1 MLRDSFAGLRF
12 AFWLFLCLLASAQPS
27 WADAPADD
35 GVLLPLNERVVDVTG
50 TLDPASRARLIDK
63 LKTLEDR
70 RGTQIAVVMLPT
82 VGEMGIEAFSNRL
95 FNLWKLGRKGVD
107 DGVLLVVAKD
117 DRLMRIEVGYGLEG
131 AIPDVLA
138 GRIVR
143 ERMAP
148 AFREGNYAGGIESA
162 VDALIT
168 LVDGETLPE
177 PVPEPLR
184 LPLEA
189 WLLLASFVAGG
200 VGGVLLAARRIGWRG
215 ALALGAVVV
224 IGVAVLASG
233 TDTLATV
240 AIAPFCLLIGGATF
254 GALWTVRAVFY
265 AVLGLI
271 AYCILLGFLTPRFG
285 GLLWVYALAA
295 PVALMI
301 ILVLWWLLISMMRDV
316 WRGGSK
322 VRKGRKGRK
331 QAKGRGARKAF
342 YWRLAVFVG
351 LYLLVGLAIDAPS
364 APLNWLLLLPF
375 MCLPGLLV
383 FGAGQ
388 GGAGGGSG
396 SGGSSSSGSSGGS
409 SGGGG
414 FSGGGGSSGG
424 GGASGS
430 W

>member
-12 AFWLFLCLLASAQPS
+12 AFWLLLCLFTCFQPV
-27 WADAPADD
+27 WADAPADG
-35 GVLLPLNERVVDVTG
+35 GVLLPLSERVVDVTG
-50 TLDPASRARLIDK
+50 TLDPAAKARLIDK
-63 LKTLEDR
+63 LKALEDR
-70 RGTQIAVVMLPT
+70 RGAQIAVVMLPT
-82 VGEMGIEAFSNRL
+82 VGKMGIEAFSNRL
-95 FNLWKLGRKGVD
+95 FSLWKLGRKGVD

-117 DRLMRIEVGYGLEG
+117 DHLMRIEVGYGLEG

-138 GRIVR
+138 GRIIR

-148 AFREGNYAGGIESA
+148 AFREGDYAGGIDSA

-168 LVDGETLPE
+168 LVNGELLPE

-189 WLLLASFVAGG
+189 WLLLASFVVGG
-200 VGGVLLAARRIGWRG
+200 VGGVLLAARRMGWRG
-215 ALALGAVVV
+215 ALALGSVIVV
-224 IGVAVLASG
+224 GVAVLASG
-233 TDTLATV
+233 TDRLATV

-254 GALWTVRAVFY
+254 GALWTVRVVFY

-285 GLLWVYALAA
+285 VALWGYALAA
-295 PVALMI
+295 PLAVLMVI
-301 ILVLWWLLISMMRDV
+301 GLWWLLISMMRDV
-316 WRGGSK
+316 WHGGSK

-331 QAKGRGARKAF
+331 ASKAQDSRKAF
-342 YWRLAVFVG
+342 CWRLAILFG
-351 LYLLVGLAIDAPS
+351 SYLLIGVFAGAPA
-364 APLNWLLLLPF
+364 APLNWLLVLPF

-396 SGGSSSSGSSGGS
+396 SGGGSSGGS
-409 SGGGG
+409 SGGG

>member
-12 AFWLFLCLLASAQPS
+12 AFWLLLCLFTCQPS
-27 WADAPADD
+27 WADAPTDG

-50 TLDPASRARLIDK
+50 TLDPSAKSRLIDK
-63 LKTLEDR
+63 LKALENR
-70 RGTQIAVVMLPT
+70 RGAQIAVVMLPT
-82 VGEMGIEAFSNRL
+82 VGRMGIEAFSEKL

-117 DRLMRIEVGYGLEG
+117 DRRMRIEVGYGLEG

-138 GRIVR
+138 GRIIR

-148 AFREGNYAGGIESA
+148 AFREGDYAGGIESA

-177 PVPEPLR
+177 PVSEPLH

-189 WLLLASFVAGG
+189 WLLLASFVVGG
-200 VGGVLLAARRIGWRG
+200 VGGVLLAARRMGWRG
-215 ALALGAVVV
+215 ALGLCAVAVVL
-224 IGVAVLASG
+224 VAALASG

-240 AIAPFCLLIGGATF
+240 AITPFCLLIGGATF
-254 GALWTVRAVFY
+254 GALWTVRVVFY
-265 AVLGLI
+265 AVLGLV

-285 GLLWVYALAA
+285 FALWGYALAA
-295 PVALMI
+295 PVAVVMVI
-301 ILVLWWLLISMMRDV
+301 GLWWLLISMMRDV
-316 WRGGSK
+316 WRGESR
-322 VRKGRKGRK
+322 VRKDGKA
-331 QAKGRGARKAF
+331 AKGPDGHKAF
-342 YWRLAVFVG
+342 YWRLAILFG
-351 LYLLVGLAIDAPS
+351 SYLLIGVFAGALAV
-364 APLNWLLLLPF
+364 PLNWLVVLPF

-388 GGAGGGSG
+388 GGAGGSSGLG
-396 SGGSSSSGSSGGS
+396 SGGGSSGGR

>member
-1 MLRDSFAGLRF
+1 MFQGISTGLRL
-12 AFWLFLCLLASAQPS
+12 ALWLCCCLAIGLQAS
-27 WADAPADD
+27 WAEGPAE
-35 GVLLPLNERVVDVTG
+35 GVVRLPLNERVVDVTG
-50 TLDPASRARLIDK
+50 SLDPAARTRLIDK
-63 LKTLEDR
+63 LKALEDR
-70 RGTQIAVVMLPT
+70 RGAQIAVVMLPT
-82 VGEMGIEAFSNRL
+82 VGRMGIEAFSEKL
-95 FNLWKLGRKGVD
+95 FNHWKLGRKGVD
-107 DGVLLVVAKD
+107 DGVLLVVARD
-117 DRLMRIEVGYGLEG
+117 DHLMRIEVGYGLEG

-138 GRIVR
+138 GRIIH

-148 AFREGNYAGGIESA
+148 AFREGDYAGGIESA

-177 PVPEPLR
+177 PVPEPLH

-200 VGGVLLAARRIGWRG
+200 AGGVLLAARRMGWRG
-215 ALALGAVVV
+215 ALALGAVVI
-224 IGVAVLASG
+224 IGVAVLAGG

-271 AYCILLGFLTPRFG
+271 AYCLLLGFLTPRFG
-285 GLLWVYALAA
+285 VVLWGYALAA
-295 PVALMI
+295 PAAVLI
-301 ILVLWWLLISMMRDV
+301 IIGLWWLLISMMRDV
-316 WRGGSK
+316 WRGGSGK
-322 VRKGRKGRK
+322 RKGK
-331 QAKGRGARKAF
+331 GARKSAKGQGSRQAF
-342 YWRLAVFVG
+342 YWRLAIFSGV
-351 LYLLVGLAIDAPS
+351 YLLMGVFAGAPA
-364 APLNWLLLLPF
+364 APLNWVLVLPF

-383 FGAGQ
+383 FAAGQ
-388 GGAGGGSG
+388 GGAGGGSA
-396 SGGSSSSGSSGGS
+396 SGGGSSSGSSGGG

>member
-12 AFWLFLCLLASAQPS
+12 AFWLFLCLLTCVQPS
-27 WADAPADD
+27 WADAPADG

-63 LKTLEDR
+63 LKALEDR
-70 RGTQIAVVMLPT
+70 RGAQIAVVMLPT

-95 FNLWKLGRKGVD
+95 FSLWKLGRKGVD

-117 DRLMRIEVGYGLEG
+117 DHLMRIEVGYGLEG

-138 GRIVR
+138 GRIIR

-148 AFREGNYAGGIESA
+148 AFRDGNYAGGIESA

-168 LVDGETLPE
+168 LVDGETLPD

-189 WLLLASFVAGG
+189 WLLLASFVVGG
-200 VGGVLLAARRIGWRG
+200 VGGVLLAARRMGWRG
-215 ALALGAVVV
+215 ALALGVVVV
-224 IGVAVLASG
+224 IEVAVLAGG

-240 AIAPFCLLIGGATF
+240 AIAPFCLLIGGAIF

-301 ILVLWWLLISMMRDV
+301 ILGLWWLLISMMRDV

-322 VRKGRKGRK
+322 ARKGRKGRK
-331 QAKGRGARKAF
+331 AAKGANGRKAF
-342 YWRLAVFVG
+342 YWRLAVFIG
-351 LYLLVGLAIDAPS
+351 LYLLLGLAIGAPA

>member
-12 AFWLFLCLLASAQPS
+12 AFWLFLCLLTCVQPG
-27 WADAPADD
+27 WADAPADG

-63 LKTLEDR
+63 LKALEDR
-70 RGTQIAVVMLPT
+70 RGAQIAVVMLPT

-95 FNLWKLGRKGVD
+95 FNLWKLGRKGLD

-138 GRIVR
+138 GRIIR

-177 PVPEPLR
+177 PVPEPLH

-200 VGGVLLAARRIGWRG
+200 VGGVLLAARRMGWRG
-215 ALALGAVVV
+215 ALALAAVVV
-224 IGVAVLASG
+224 IGVALLASG

-240 AIAPFCLLIGGATF
+240 AISPFCLLIGGATF

-271 AYCILLGFLTPRFG
+271 AYSILLGYLTPRFG

-301 ILVLWWLLISMMRDV
+301 ILGLWWLLISMMRDA
-316 WRGGSK
+316 WRGGSP
-322 VRKGRKGRK
+322 GRKGRK
-331 QAKGRGARKAF
+331 PARGRGGRNAF
-342 YWRLAVFVG
+342 YWRLAVFIG
-351 LYLLVGLAIDAPS
+351 LYPLLGLAVGAPA

-375 MCLPGLLV
+375 MCLPGLLA

-424 GGASGS
+424 GGASGG